1 MHFSYVKCYNSRH
14 RFSFFIIRYK
24 DEGDRRGI
32 CVTNN
37 AHHRSLLTKREREI
51 FNLLMVEHSTRDI
64 AEKLGI
70 SEKTVRNHIS
80 NAIQKLG
87 VSNRSQAIIEL
98 LRLQELSLE

>member
-1 MHFSYVKCYNSRH
+1 M
-14 RFSFFIIRYK
+14 
-24 DEGDRRGI
+24 
-32 CVTNN
+32 TNN

-51 FNLLMVEHSTRDI
+51 FNLLIIEHSTRDI
-64 AEKLGI
+64 ADKLSI

-98 LRLQELSLE
+98 LRLQELSLD